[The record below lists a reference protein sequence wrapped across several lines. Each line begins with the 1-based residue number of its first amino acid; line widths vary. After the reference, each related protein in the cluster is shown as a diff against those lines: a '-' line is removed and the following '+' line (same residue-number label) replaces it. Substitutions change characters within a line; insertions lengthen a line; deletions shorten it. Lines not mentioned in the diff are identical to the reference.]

1 MSTKTTFKRVA
12 LVTVAALGLSGLS
25 VFAAPSASAAEATV
39 AKVTA
44 VTVAAVGTGRV
55 GSVFTSEV
63 GFTTASSLADDD
75 FTFRARFDE
84 KPATS
89 TVAVGFNATGLSV
102 ATAVESATIYG
113 AGVAGNELLP
123 ATLYISSASGAAGAQ
138 TAVAGRVG
146 FVPDVVGSYVVTVWH
161 DANRD
166 GLIGTAEAK
175 ATRTFTVGSAVA
187 SVKVTSLSGT
197 AITTANTGNGALV
210 KIELLDSAGAAAG
223 LASNEAIRLSPS
235 TSTMDITK
243 SNGNAVSHTAG
254 ASSYV
259 DLVAADFTKGV
270 AYVNLTDS
278 AAATVTVSIAG
289 QGGSVT
295 GVVGTFTQKFV
306 TSDASGNTATT
317 ILTTGATTAAAY
329 GTSSTIGVAGSIS
342 GITIPNGSK
351 TLTYLT
357 TLTAGVATTTTDA
370 YLSATITDNSG
381 YVTGAIAQGITA
393 DLAWDKALLLTE
405 SAVVAEAGTFTTSVS
420 VTTTAPAS
428 EQQFVI
434 AIAEGDGTD
443 TSSTV
448 TSTATVTTSSG
459 AVSVSPSSA
468 LSLKIAGSVTYTV
481 TAKDNFGRVLPN
493 ASVKMVIT
501 GRNANQTVTPPT
513 STTSSTG
520 VATFTLTDAPAAG
533 ETSLTD
539 SIVFTAV
546 GYDGTSK
553 AATAVTITWSTT
565 GPVVGAT
572 GVTVTTGTEDDTAT
586 SITYRDISASSL
598 GAQAGA
604 ATITATVKD
613 TAGNLLAGVPV
624 TFTTASAGAAV
635 VSTSVTKYTGA
646 DGTTTASVY
655 GWTAGTKTF
664 TATAGGVSGT
674 GTVNYKQTTA
684 TDVRTISAVLT
695 GTIVAVTA
703 KDRFGNTVE
712 GVKIYA
718 TKTSGTGYFGVGSS
732 STSGTTDKD
741 GLVEFVVAGT
751 ATFKFAAGDATAA
764 DLEYGDTDAAAGKVG
779 TTAVTAA
786 VAGTSIAAEKGVGD
800 TFAPAGVNSVSVSTT
815 ADTTQLDT
823 AQAAVDAAAEATD
836 AANAAA
842 EAADAATAAAQD
854 AADAVAALSAQVST
868 MMSSLKAQ
876 LTALTNLV
884 IKIQKKVKA

>member
-1 MSTKTTFKRVA
+1 MSTKTTFKRIA
-12 LVTVAALGLSGLS
+12 LVTVAALGFGLLTS
-25 VFAAPSASAAEATV
+25 VSPASADDVEATT

-44 VTVAAVGTGRV
+44 VTIAAVGTGRV
-55 GSVFTSEV
+55 GSVFTSQV
-63 GFTTASSLADDD
+63 GFTTASSIADDD

-89 TVAVGFNATGLSV
+89 TVAVGFNATGLDI
-102 ATAVESATIYG
+102 ATTSDEAAVIYAAG
-113 AGVAGNELLP
+113 AAGNELLP
-123 ATLYISSASGAAGAQ
+123 ATLKINATTGAAGAQ

-161 DANRD
+161 DADRD
-166 GLIGTAEAK
+166 GLVGSAEAK

-197 AITTANTGNGALV
+197 ALATANSGNGALV
-210 KIELLDSAGAAAG
+210 KLELLDAAGAAAG

-235 TSTMDITK
+235 TSTMDITLA
-243 SNGNAVSHTAG
+243 NGVAVGHTAG

-259 DLVAADFTKGV
+259 DLVAANFTKGV
-270 AYVNLTDS
+270 SYVNLTDS
-278 AAATVTVSIAG
+278 AASTVTVSIAG

-306 TSDASGNTATT
+306 VSDVTGNTATT
-317 ILTTGATTAAAY
+317 ILTTGGTTAAAY
-329 GTSSTIGVAGSIS
+329 GTTSTIGVAGDIT

-351 TLTYLT
+351 TLTYRT

-381 YVTGAIAQGITA
+381 YVTGAAVQGITT
-393 DLAWDKALLLTE
+393 DLVWDKALLLTE
-405 SAVVAEAGTFTTSVS
+405 STTTAGTFTTSVA
-420 VTTTAPAS
+420 VTTSAPAA

-434 AIAEGDGTD
+434 AVAEGDGAD

-459 AVSVSPSSA
+459 LVSVSPSSA
-468 LSLKIAGSVTYTV
+468 LALKIAGSVTYNVTV
-481 TAKDNFGRVLPN
+481 KDNFGRVLPN

-520 VATFTLTDAPAAG
+520 VATFTLTDAPVAG
-533 ETSLTD
+533 TTTLTD

-553 AATAVTITWSTT
+553 ASTAVTITWSAT
-565 GPVVGAT
+565 GPVVST
-572 GVTVTTGTEDDTAT
+572 VTLTTGTEDDTAS
-586 SITYRDISASSL
+586 SITYRDIAAGAT

-613 TAGNLLAGVPV
+613 SAGNLLAGVPV
-624 TFTTASAGAAV
+624 AFTTASAGAAV
-635 VSTSVTKYTGA
+635 VSTSATKYTAA
-646 DGTTTASVY
+646 DGTVTASVY
-655 GWTAGTKTF
+655 GWTSGTKTF
-664 TATAGGVSGT
+664 TATAGTATGS

-684 TDVRTISAVLT
+684 TDVRTIAAKVEGS
-695 GTIVAVTA
+695 IVTVTA
-703 KDRFGNTVE
+703 SDRFGNTVE
-712 GVKIYA
+712 GVKIYG
-718 TKTSGTGYFGVGSS
+718 TKTGTGYFGNGS
-732 STSGTTDKD
+732 STSSATTDKN
-741 GLVEFVVAGT
+741 GVAEFVVQGT
-751 ATFKFAAGDATAA
+751 GSFKFAAGDATAA

-779 TTAVTAA
+779 TTAVTATT
-786 VAGTSIAAEKGVGD
+786 VGTATTDETGVGAS
-800 TFAPAGVNSVSVSTT
+800 FAPAGVNSVTLDISVANASE
-815 ADTTQLDT
+815 
-823 AQAAVDAAAEATD
+823 AAADAAAEATDAANAATD

-854 AADAVAALSAQVST
+854 AADAVAALSTQVSE
-868 MMSSLKAQ
+868 MVNALKKQ
-876 LTALTNLV
+876 ITALTNLV